1 VFADRVDAGR
11 QLAAA
16 LVARRDLHL
25 DAVRPGDAVVL
36 GLPRGGVVVAAEVAK
51 ALELPLDVIVIRK
64 LGAPGHRELAMGA
77 VAEDGARIL
86 DPAIVAR
93 TKASAEQVA
102 AIEAQERAALAE
114 RVRRLRRGRGRPDLV
129 GRTALVVDDGI
140 ATGASARIA
149 CAVARRLG
157 ARRVVLAVP
166 VAPAA
171 TTRNFPEA
179 DAVVTVQR
187 PTPFYAVGAHYRDF
201 RPVSD
206 DEVAALLFRTPGET

>member
-1 VFADRVDAGR
+1 MFADRVDAGR

-16 LVARRDLHL
+16 LVARRDLAL
-25 DAVRPGDAVVL
+25 DAKDTVVL
-36 GLPRGGVVVAAEVAK
+36 GLPRGGVVVAAEVARTLK
-51 ALELPLDVIVIRK
+51 LPIDVIVIRK

-77 VAEDGARIL
+77 IAEDGERIL
-86 DPAIVAR
+86 DPAIVRRIRA
-93 TKASAEQVA
+93 TAEQID

-114 RVRRLRRGRGRPDLV
+114 RVRRLRQGRGRPDLA

-171 TTRNFPEA
+171 TTRDFPEA
-179 DAVVTVQR
+179 DAVLTVEQ

-201 RPVSD
+201 PPVSD
-206 DEVAALLFRTPGET
+206 DEVAALLSRPSGEA

>member
-1 VFADRVDAGR
+1 MFADRVDAGR

-16 LVARRDLHL
+16 LVARRDLDL
-25 DAVRPGDAVVL
+25 DADQPGDTIVL

-51 ALELPLDVIVIRK
+51 ALKLPLDVIVIRK

-86 DPAIVAR
+86 DPAIVSR
-93 TKASAEQVA
+93 TRATIEQIA
-102 AIEAQERAALAE
+102 AIEAHERAALAE
-114 RVRRLRRGRGRPDLV
+114 RVGRLRQGRGRPDLA
-129 GRTALVVDDGI
+129 GRTAVVVDDGI

-157 ARRVVLAVP
+157 ARRIVLAVP

-171 TTRNFPEA
+171 TSRDFPEV
-179 DAVVTVQR
+179 DAMVTVER

-206 DEVAALLFRTPGET
+206 DEVAALLTRTSSET